1 MAINKQQTP
10 TTRNRGTEM
19 VYYRDAEIRATA
31 YKAVREL
38 AEMGKVLTY
47 DNVLDI
53 TAYTLGIE
61 MDDNDDYPVELY
73 RKFDNV
79 WNDLN
84 K

>member
-1 MAINKQQTP
+1 
-10 TTRNRGTEM
+10 M

-47 DNVLDI
+47 DNVLNI

-61 MDDNDDYPVELY
+61 MDDNEEYPAELY

>member
-1 MAINKQQTP
+1 
-10 TTRNRGTEM
+10 M
-19 VYYRDAEIRATA
+19 VSYRDAEIRATA

>member
-1 MAINKQQTP
+1 MDYC
-10 TTRNRGTEM
+10 R
-19 VYYRDAEIRATA
+19 VAEIRATA
-31 YKAVREL
+31 CKATQEL
-38 AEMGKVLTY
+38 AEIGKPLTY

-73 RKFDNV
+73 RMFDSV
-79 WNDLN
+79 WNDVN

>member
-1 MAINKQQTP
+1 
-10 TTRNRGTEM
+10 M

-61 MDDNDDYPVELY
+61 MDDNDDYQVELY